1 MARIYFQKFAKIKS
15 EPPKNGDNSTR
26 PTLNRRRVSVRISRY
41 FRSVLVKKHF
51 LKTPKTS
58 PYPYRATGRRAQ
70 VKTKIYMDCKDYG
83 FRNVLIASESR
94 DDCFYRHTAR
104 VFIPI
109 RSRYRTAIGARDRST
124 PTHPIFDTE
133 RAGATRTRGPS
144 RRRRLCAPALRP
156 IDSISAH
163 TQKTGRSA
171 PADVIFRYRVGRFA
185 ETRMPVFAPNA
196 MSCRYRARKPVV
208 NASSRVPM
216 IMCTGAARGFCSNVN
231 PSSGA
236 PMGES
241 TARRVSASGLYRR
254 PCS

>member
-1 MARIYFQKFAKIKS
+1 MLF
-15 EPPKNGDNSTR
+15 
-26 PTLNRRRVSVRISRY
+26 
-41 FRSVLVKKHF
+41 
-51 LKTPKTS
+51 
-58 PYPYRATGRRAQ
+58 
-70 VKTKIYMDCKDYG
+70 
-83 FRNVLIASESR
+83 ASESR

-124 PTHPIFDTE
+124 PTLPIFDTE

-144 RRRRLCAPALRP
+144 RRRRLCASAPRP

-185 ETRMPVFAPNA
+185 ETRMPVFHLTR
-196 MSCRYRARKPVV
+196 CRVDTGREKPVV

-216 IMCTGAARGFCSNVN
+216 VMCTGAARGFCSNVN

-254 PCS
+254 PYS